1 MSLFGF
7 SESGLRL
14 ATPLGVVLLVVAVA
28 ARIAH
33 GQPDAVRASSN
44 VVKPPLPTTG
54 SLAHQLGLDPARMH
68 APLVPRRETL
78 EDTSLYPP
86 GFSGFYELLKLHN
99 TRFGE
104 DDNFTLRII
113 DNETG
118 KLLERYVL
126 TDERAAFLAKG
137 TTSWDRVDRQRRV
150 VMRRLLD
157 KYERLGHK
165 RSDMTVT
172 WGRLNQVFEARRRA
186 EPFLAYELRLAHMH
200 RLSALSTELS
210 TVETF
215 NQDWLV
221 SRAGARGRYQ
231 FMPEFT
237 RRFGIHRFRV
247 RSTSG
252 ATYWV
257 REERHPLLTMEYAFM
272 IMRAYSNT
280 VGHELPGLSAY
291 NTGVG
296 NIFNICRLYLMRERP
311 DPDTATVFDAYSWAV
326 TTGFQE
332 VRRRT
337 TFRRQSRAY
346 LPSVVAAYRA
356 VEQLPVDL
364 SRTMR
369 AELVTM
375 RRGASITLGTLLETL
390 KTHDLDWT
398 PYDSPSI
405 YESFRAFNSHIDLP
419 SASATGKIP
428 SAANLKLTNPSRTLK
443 LRFFLPLGSTAI
455 LKKAGHDVFDEDE
468 MRVFD
473 NSTFADPEATHQKS
487 MLDWEYERIVDE
499 IGHFGF
505 TLAMRDR
512 VNKMAE
518 QMEDLAEKKP
528 TPYRRAQAQI
538 ARMHAHLWSYG
549 PWVKLEQAV
558 EQTRNIH
565 HEELRQGSPPPPE
578 DESSEDAP

>member
-1 MSLFGF
+1 MD
-7 SESGLRL
+7 SGGR
-14 ATPLGVVLLVVAVA
+14 AYVRVAVLLVIVAVTT
-28 ARIAH
+28 RIAH
-33 GQPDAVRASSN
+33 GQSDAARPMSGP
-44 VVKPPLPTTG
+44 VKAPFPTTG
-54 SLAHQLGLDPARMH
+54 SLAHEMQLDPARMH
-68 APLVPRRETL
+68 APLVPRRATL
-78 EDTSLYPP
+78 EDTSNFPP
-86 GFSGFYELLKLHN
+86 GFREFYQLLLLHN
-99 TRFGE
+99 KRFGE

-113 DNETG
+113 DNDSG

-126 TDERAAFLAKG
+126 TDERAVFLARG
-137 TTSWDRVDRQRRV
+137 SADWDKVDRRRRA
-150 VMRRLLD
+150 VMTTLLN
-157 KYERLGHK
+157 KWEKRGHK

-237 RRFGIHRFRV
+237 RRFGLHRFRI
-247 RSTSG
+247 RSTTG
-252 ATYWV
+252 AIYWV

-311 DPDTATVFDAYSWAV
+311 DPDSATVFDAYSWAV
-326 TTGFQE
+326 TTGFKE
-332 VRRRT
+332 VRRHT

-364 SRTMR
+364 SRTMH

-375 RRGASITLGTLLETL
+375 RRGQTITLGELLETL

-398 PYDSPSI
+398 PYGSSSI
-405 YESFRAFNSHIDLP
+405 YESFRAFNSHLDLP
-419 SASATGKIP
+419 PASSTGKIP
-428 SAANLKLTNPSRTLK
+428 TSANLKLTNPSRTLK
-443 LRFFLPLGSTAI
+443 LRFFLPLGSSAI
-455 LKKAGHDVFDEDE
+455 LKKAGKNVFDEDE
-468 MRVFD
+468 LRVFD
-473 NSTFADPEATHQKS
+473 DNTFADPEKTHQKS
-487 MLDWEYERIVDE
+487 MLDWEYERIVNE

-505 TLAMRDR
+505 TMEMRDR
-512 VNKMAE
+512 VSKIAEKMEKLAE
-518 QMEDLAEKKP
+518 QKP
-528 TPYRRAQAQI
+528 TPYRRAQAEI

-549 PWVKLEQAV
+549 PWLKLEQAV
-558 EQTRNIH
+558 AQTRNMH
-565 HEELRQGSPPPPE
+565 HEQLRQGAPPPSE
-578 DESSEDAP
+578 ESSDDAP